1 MGAEQPETIAA
12 IVAAHRAGTL
22 TPAQTVARTYRRIRE
37 HDDPAIF
44 ISLCDEKDAIA
55 EAEKLAA
62 RADTADL
69 PLYGVP
75 VAVKD
80 NIDALGFATTAA
92 CPAFSTTPAR
102 DSTAVARLRAAGA
115 IIIGKTNLDQFATG
129 LVGVRSPYGIPRNSV
144 RDDLIPGGSSSGSA
158 VAVGAGLVPLS
169 LGTDTAG
176 SGRVPAMLNNIVG
189 LKPSLGMIS
198 NAGLVPACRTLDC
211 ISVFALTVDD
221 AALALSVMAGPDQ
234 ADPFSRDRPL
244 QPLTPLPAN
253 LRLGVPRNGQ
263 LIFFGDK
270 ASEAAYAD
278 ALKRWTALGATLVEF
293 DLEPFYET
301 ARLLYEGPWVAER
314 YLVIKD
320 LLASAPD
327 TIHPVTRE
335 ITAAGARLTAAE
347 TFSALYRLQGLR
359 KIAERTFA
367 DIDALVLPTA
377 PTAYTTAQVLANP
390 IEAQQPAR
398 HLHQFRQPA
407 RSLRSRAAGVD
418 AHRRHSVRH
427 HAAGACRTRCDA
439 REHRPRVP
447 CGHQAEPRRK
457 GRGTATA
464 SAAAGRQRRRH
475 PDRRGRRASLR
486 HGAERRIEGAG
497 READRGD
504 EDCAGLQALCAENH
518 AAEARLAAR
527 RGRRGRLDRAGD
539 LVAVAIRL
547 RQVRQCDSGP
557 DGDRDAAT
565 RGWTERKGIPRRAGG
580 AERCAGYHRVWG
592 MAEVYGGECEDVG
605 CVSRAQRITQWC
617 AAEPGPVERLARWID
632 GSRLCGAALRAAP
645 RPGHDCAYTDTA

>member
-12 IVAAHRAGTL
+12 IVAAHRAGTV
-22 TPAQTVARTYRRIRE
+22 TPAQTIARTYQRIRD
-37 HDDPAIF
+37 HNDPAIF
-44 ISLCDEKDAIA
+44 ISLRDEKDAIA

-62 RADTADL
+62 KDAANL

-80 NIDALGFATTAA
+80 NIDALGFPTTAA
-92 CPAFSTTPAR
+92 CPAFSFTPTR
-102 DSTAVARLRAAGA
+102 DSTAVERLRAAGA

-129 LVGVRSPYGIPRNSV
+129 LVGVRSPYGVPKNSI
-144 RDDLIPGGSSSGSA
+144 REDLIPGGSSSGSA

-244 QPLTPLPAN
+244 APLTPLPAN

-270 ASEAAYAD
+270 KAEAAYAD
-278 ALKRWTALGATLVEF
+278 ALKRWTSLGADLVEF

-335 ITAAGARLTAAE
+335 ITAAGARLTAAD

-367 DIDALVLPTA
+367 NIDALVLPTA
-377 PTAYTTAQVLANP
+377 PTAYTTAQVQANP
-390 IEAQQPAR
+390 IELNSRLGTYTNFVNLLDLCGLAVPA
-398 HLHQFRQPA
+398 
-407 RSLRSRAAGVD
+407 SIRADGIPFGITLLA
-418 AHRRHSVRH
+418 
-427 HAAGACRTRCDA
+427 
-439 REHRPRVP
+439 P
-447 CGHQAEPRRK
+447 
-457 GRGTATA
+457 
-464 SAAAGRQRRRH
+464 AGR
-475 PDRRGRRASLR
+475 DGLLASIGRVFHADTKLTV
-486 HGAERRIEGAG
+486 GAKGVAQAPLAQLPENS
-497 READRGD
+497 GD
-504 EDCAGLQALCAENH
+504 EIPIAVVGAHLSGMALNGELKALDAKLVEATRTAPDYKLYALKTTPPKPGLLRVEAGKGASIELEIWSLSSSAFGKFVNAIPAPMAIGTIRLADGRNVKGFLVEPEVLG
-518 AAEARLAAR
+518 EARDITA
-527 RGRRGRLDRAGD
+527 
-539 LVAVAIRL
+539 
-547 RQVRQCDSGP
+547 
-557 DGDRDAAT
+557 
-565 RGWTERKGIPRRAGG
+565 
-580 AERCAGYHRVWG
+580 
-592 MAEVYGGECEDVG
+592 YGGWRTFV
-605 CVSRAQRITQWC
+605 
-617 AAEPGPVERLARWID
+617 AEKAG
-632 GSRLCGAALRAAP
+632 
-645 RPGHDCAYTDTA
+645 

>member
-1 MGAEQPETIAA
+1 MWAEQPETIAA

-22 TPAQTVARTYRRIRE
+22 TPAETIARTYQRIRD

-44 ISLCDEKDAIA
+44 ISLRDETDAVA
-55 EAEKLAA
+55 EAERLAA
-62 RADTADL
+62 RADAADL

-92 CPAFSTTPAR
+92 CPAFSTTPTR

-115 IIIGKTNLDQFATG
+115 IVIGKTNLDQFATG
-129 LVGVRSPYGIPRNSV
+129 LVGVRSPYGIPKNSV

-221 AALALSVMAGPDQ
+221 AALALSVMAGPDP
-234 ADPFSRDRPL
+234 ADPFSRDRPPG
-244 QPLTPLPAN
+244 PLTQFPAN

-270 ASEAAYAD
+270 KSETAYAD

-327 TIHPVTRE
+327 AIHPVTRE

-347 TFSALYRLQGLR
+347 TFAALYRLQGLR

-390 IEAQQPAR
+390 IELNSRLGTYTNFVNLLDLCGLAVPASMRADGIPFGITLLAPAGHDALLASIGRVFQADTKLGLGAKGAAQALLPPLPASGGDDIPIAVVGA
-398 HLHQFRQPA
+398 HLSGMVLNGELKALDAKPIEATRTAPDYKLYA
-407 RSLRSRAAGVD
+407 LKTTPTKPGLLRVAAGKGASIELEIWSLSPSAFGKFVNAIPSPMAIGTVRLAD
-418 AHRRHSVRH
+418 GRSVK
-427 HAAGACRTRCDA
+427 GFLVEPEVLGDA
-439 REHRPRVP
+439 RDITSY
-447 CGHQAEPRRK
+447 GGWRK
-457 GRGTATA
+457 FM
-464 SAAAGRQRRRH
+464 
-475 PDRRGRRASLR
+475 
-486 HGAERRIEGAG
+486 
-497 READRGD
+497 
-504 EDCAGLQALCAENH
+504 
-518 AAEARLAAR
+518 AEAAK
-527 RGRRGRLDRAGD
+527 
-539 LVAVAIRL
+539 
-547 RQVRQCDSGP
+547 
-557 DGDRDAAT
+557 
-565 RGWTERKGIPRRAGG
+565 E
-580 AERCAGYHRVWG
+580 
-592 MAEVYGGECEDVG
+592 
-605 CVSRAQRITQWC
+605 
-617 AAEPGPVERLARWID
+617 
-632 GSRLCGAALRAAP
+632 
-645 RPGHDCAYTDTA
+645 